1 MKLNIVVEIS
11 NDIEIDKNVSHKL
24 KIALSQWQFPIRPDA
39 IVWVWVLAH
48 PSICASHDDAF
59 DRFTVQYFIYKLCI
73 SFVVCWWDA
82 DTTPLTT
89 SQIIIR
95 DIFRECHAP
104 IGRYVPA
111 PCRCDLM
118 TVQFEFSAA
127 IPHLLP
133 AWFNG
138 RFGMKCTSLAT
149 ICFLLQKPVYVSSIW
164 WHACILCI
172 EQVCVI
178 FSFRLRVVSTQ
189 YVGNVFNFVIILHR
203 HWVSLSLCVCACV
216 VR

>member
-138 RFGMKCTSLAT
+138 RFEMKCTSLAT
-149 ICFLLQKPVYVSSIW
+149 ICFFTAETGVCQLNLMTCLHSMYRASLCDFLVSSSCCE
-164 WHACILCI
+164 HS
-172 EQVCVI
+172 VC
-178 FSFRLRVVSTQ
+178 RK
-189 YVGNVFNFVIILHR
+189 
-203 HWVSLSLCVCACV
+203 CV
-216 VR
+216 